1 MLTPRVDEASLQ
13 LINFAAIIEM
23 AMRLITYI
31 VFFLI
36 SASIMG
42 QENLKTSVI
51 GDTIGYLRQIREN
64 PNNELIDLED
74 FVPGLN
80 LDIRFAAKDNVTGEQ
95 LYSNSKAFARRPV
108 AVSLSIIQ
116 EALNRR
122 GLGLIIYDAYRPYA
136 DAKKLANRMKN
147 SESDGFLENNIK
159 HSRGASV
166 DVSLISLTTGE
177 EIQMPSGYCQNM
189 EATQTDY
196 SDLPDNVIA
205 NREILIQVMQQHGF
219 RVSPK
224 QWWHFDFMGW
234 QAFDLMNL
242 SFEELENVN

>member
-1 MLTPRVDEASLQ
+1 
-13 LINFAAIIEM
+13 
-23 AMRLITYI
+23 
-31 VFFLI
+31 
-36 SASIMG
+36 MG
-42 QENLKTSVI
+42 QENLKTNVI
-51 GDTIGYLRQIREN
+51 SDTIVYLRQIEEN
-64 PNNELIDLED
+64 PNNELVDLES

-80 LDIRFAAKDNVTGEQ
+80 FDIHFATKDNVTGEQ
-95 LYSNSKAFARRPV
+95 LYSIKKAFARRPV

-122 GLGLIIYDAYRPYA
+122 GLGLLIFDAYRPYA
-136 DAKKLANRMKN
+136 DAIKIGDRMKN

-159 HSRGASV
+159 HSRGGSV

-196 SDLPDNVIA
+196 PDLPNNVIA
-205 NREILIQVMQQHGF
+205 NREILIEVMQQHGF
-219 RVSPK
+219 RVNPK

-234 QAFDLMNL
+234 QAFDLMNV
-242 SFEELENVN
+242 SFEELENINKYLE

>member
-1 MLTPRVDEASLQ
+1 M
-13 LINFAAIIEM
+13 INFAAIIEM
-23 AMRLITYI
+23 AMRLIIYI

-36 SASIMG
+36 SVSIMG
-42 QENLKTSVI
+42 QENLKTNVI
-51 GDTIGYLRQIREN
+51 GDTIVYLRQIEEN
-64 PNNELIDLED
+64 PNNELVDLEN

-80 LDIRFAAKDNVTGEQ
+80 FDIHFATKDNVTDEQ
-95 LYSNSKAFARRPV
+95 LYSIKKAFARRPV

-122 GLGLIIYDAYRPYA
+122 GLGLLIFDAYRPYA
-136 DAKKLANRMKN
+136 DAIKIGDRMKN

-159 HSRGASV
+159 HSRGGSV

-177 EIQMPSGYCQNM
+177 EIQMPSGYCQNIKV
-189 EATQTDY
+189 THTDY
-196 SDLPDNVIA
+196 PDLPDNVIA
-205 NREILIQVMQQHGF
+205 NREILIEVMQQHGF

-234 QAFDLMNL
+234 QAFDLMNV
-242 SFEELENVN
+242 SFEELENINKYLE